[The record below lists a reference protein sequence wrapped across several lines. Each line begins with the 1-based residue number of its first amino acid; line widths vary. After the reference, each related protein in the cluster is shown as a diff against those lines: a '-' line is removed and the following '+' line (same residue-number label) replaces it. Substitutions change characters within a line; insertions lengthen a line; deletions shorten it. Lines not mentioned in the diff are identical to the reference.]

1 MNTKKWISGI
11 ALGLAIVTV
20 AIGALNI
27 GSASAASGLVGDAA
41 TTESTRGDKGQR
53 IGGVT
58 ETYLA
63 EALGITEEELDTA
76 MNTAR
81 AGAIDQALAQGLI
94 TQAQADELKADS
106 ASRRARSLSAWIRE
120 GDIDYEAL
128 LADALGISVDE
139 LEQAYQEA
147 VYARI
152 DQAVTDG
159 RLTEEQALL
168 AKGKYALNND
178 AAFQDAMSS
187 AYEAAVQEAVANGVI
202 TQEQA
207 DLILENA
214 ALKDFGFK
222 DGASGLFGFDRPE
235 RHGGR
240 GMRGAETESLETNDA
255 VEP

>member
-1 MNTKKWISGI
+1 MNIKKWIPGI
-11 ALGLAIVTV
+11 VFGLAVVIV

-27 GSASAASGLVGDAA
+27 GSASAASGFAEDVL

-53 IGGVT
+53 IGGVSG
-58 ETYLA
+58 TYLA
-63 EALGITEEELDTA
+63 EALGITEEELDAA
-76 MNTAR
+76 MDTAR
-81 AGAIDQALAQGLI
+81 TGAIDQALAQGLI

-106 ASRRARSLSAWIRE
+106 ASRRTRSLSAWIQE
-120 GDIDYEAL
+120 GDIDYDAL
-128 LADALGISVDE
+128 LAAALGISVDE

-168 AKGKYALNND
+168 AKGKYALNNN
-178 AAFQDAMSS
+178 AAFQDAMIS
-187 AYEAAVQEAVANGVI
+187 AYEAAVQEAVSNGVI

-222 DGASGLFGFDRPE
+222 GGASGLFGFDRPE
-235 RHGGR
+235 RHDGH
-240 GMRGAETESLETNDA
+240 GMHGAETENLETDEA

>member
-1 MNTKKWISGI
+1 MNIKKWIPGFVI
-11 ALGLAIVTV
+11 GLAVVIV

-27 GSASAASGLVGDAA
+27 GSASAASGFADEALA
-41 TTESTRGDKGQR
+41 TDSTRGDKGLR
-53 IGGVT
+53 IGGVS

-94 TQAQADELKADS
+94 TQAQADELKANS
-106 ASRRARSLSAWIRE
+106 ASRRARSLSAWIQE

-128 LADALGISVDE
+128 LADALGISVEE

-168 AKGKYALNND
+168 AKGKYALNRD
-178 AAFQDAMSS
+178 AAFQDAMIS
-187 AYEAAVQEAVANGVI
+187 AYEAAVQEAVSNGVI

-214 ALKDFGFK
+214 AVKDFGFK
-222 DGASGLFGFDRPE
+222 SGAYGLFGFDRPE
-235 RHGGR
+235 RHSGH
-240 GMRGAETESLETNDA
+240 GMRGAEPESLETDET